1 MIFLPYIIGALS
13 LQLHITYLPT
23 SERLFGRQ
31 QKSFV
36 RRLMLVTD
44 TVKATQRS
52 QTMPFT
58 VFRFGNF
65 GLEGPPIWK
74 LASVNCCWLGSESSP
89 CLCLPE
95 PSTLQIASRTGDRRL
110 RKAANWASLRVVGEA
125 GAVGGRRGFERLLES
140 SVPHSYPSPGPC
152 ASASWKLRRLFVKR
166 GRGSL
171 ALTPQLP
178 VVPPR
183 GYGPAS
189 RPTSRKPAAVAA
201 EAAVATA
208 DSERTSRPEVRAV
221 QAPSRR
227 APPSPPPSLPP
238 PPAPPPPPLGPLLT
252 EGGGEQNRTCAVR
265 KARAKGGAWSTAP
278 GRRRGL
284 WALRLP
290 DTAQTPQTPT
300 AIASE

>member
-1 MIFLPYIIGALS
+1 M
-13 LQLHITYLPT
+13 QLHINYLPT

-171 ALTPQLP
+171 ALTRPRSCLWCPQGVTAPRPDPPHANLLLWLQRQLLLP
-178 VVPPR
+178 LTRREPH
-183 GYGPAS
+183 GPKYARS
-189 RPTSRKPAAVAA
+189 RPRPAALLPL
-201 EAAVATA
+201 
-208 DSERTSRPEVRAV
+208 RPLR
-221 QAPSRR
+221 
-227 APPSPPPSLPP
+227 
-238 PPAPPPPPLGPLLT
+238 
-252 EGGGEQNRTCAVR
+252 C
-265 KARAKGGAWSTAP
+265 
-278 GRRRGL
+278 RRRRRRRH
-284 WALRLP
+284 RLL
-290 DTAQTPQTPT
+290 ARC
-300 AIASE
+300 